1 MRKIPAAALHFDAS
15 TTEFAAAADG
25 LRKFS
30 GVAYAGGV
38 ITGHFYW
45 GRVAFDLATTRF
57 AERVPILIE
66 HDRSQRAGFGQLS
79 ADAATGDLR
88 ITGTLLGNA
97 HGQAIATEA
106 DAGFPWQLS
115 VHIEPGSIEEIGEGF
130 TTTINGHAVTGPLTV
145 FRNSLIRETSFTPTG
160 ADSLTHARV
169 FASGDE
175 VSVPVIQH
183 EVQTMSE
190 ESTQRI
196 AALESELAKVKED
209 FAASIQRAETAEAA
223 LAGIQAS
230 ARVEQIKT
238 LFAAMGREY
247 SDDAAKPYLQI
258 DDTAFAVVL
267 DDLSRVAKS
276 APAHLFSEKAT
287 QGTAPAAAALDP
299 TTIYAARVPGRKE
312 SCRWYPWPRATPPA
326 RW

>member
-1 MRKIPAAALHFDAS
+1 METMRKIPAAALHFDAS

-130 TTTINGHAVTGPLTV
+130 TTTINGRAVTGPLTV

-169 FASGDE
+169 FASGVLSL
-175 VSVPVIQH
+175 VSV
-183 EVQTMSE
+183 
-190 ESTQRI
+190 
-196 AALESELAKVKED
+196 AARNAVGQVVDDTKRVADQEMRSC
-209 FAASIQRAETAEAA
+209 RNR
-223 LAGIQAS
+223 LAGTSPEPLAGFLFPRPSAKQPVRQPDAVGAFRDSVRQRLTMVQNSAAVISAS
-230 ARVEQIKT
+230 
-238 LFAAMGREY
+238 
-247 SDDAAKPYLQI
+247 
-258 DDTAFAVVL
+258 
-267 DDLSRVAKS
+267 
-276 APAHLFSEKAT
+276 
-287 QGTAPAAAALDP
+287 
-299 TTIYAARVPGRKE
+299 
-312 SCRWYPWPRATPPA
+312 
-326 RW
+326 